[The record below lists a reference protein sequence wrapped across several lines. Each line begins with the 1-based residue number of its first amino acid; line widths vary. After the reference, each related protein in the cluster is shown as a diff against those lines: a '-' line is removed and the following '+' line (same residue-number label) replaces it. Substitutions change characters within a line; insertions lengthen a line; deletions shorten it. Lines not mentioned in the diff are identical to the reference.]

1 MSLSKTLSGFGLL
14 ALAIQLSVAGD
25 NSDTNNQS
33 ATSSLPNGV
42 SSGDTTQT
50 STVLWTRSAIVGEV
64 RFLVKDN
71 DRVIVDE
78 TVTVE
83 NSLKPIKLVVDH
95 LEPGEKY
102 RYKVTTPDG
111 QSIKGTFKTAAKP
124 NSDEGLSFGVSGDW
138 RGELAPYP
146 AIKNVD
152 GKSLDFFVKLG
163 DTIYADIASPAVPT
177 GQAKSL
183 AEYRAKHQEV
193 YASHIGINS
202 FAELQRNVSV
212 FSTIDDHEVINDFA
226 GGAKAVNDPR
236 FSTTTGLIN
245 QSELYKNGLQA
256 FVEYNAIKNKNYP
269 IIGDG
274 LTDGRPDLYRSQRY
288 GLTAGIYILD
298 ARSFRDQELPGI
310 GDISN
315 PVQIGSFIAHSFD
328 AGKSSTRTML
338 GQKQFTRLK
347 ADLIAAQRDN
357 VTWKFIVLPE
367 PIQNLGALGAAD
379 RYEGFASERS
389 ELLGFIDEYA
399 IKNVVFIAADIHGT
413 VINDLTYQRREDVLK
428 ALATSGNPL
437 AAPQRLTSAF
447 EITTGSVA
455 FDPAFG
461 DAVTNLLALV
471 PGGQTLLDQL
481 LASANVGN
489 LDEFKQLPVPVKNA
503 TMQGMINQQLSTLGY
518 TTLGLQDN
526 NLIKATLKQGSN
538 TALYS
543 FGWTRFDIRNGN
555 HTLKITTYGIEPYTA
570 QNLANNSAEVVN
582 RKPEIVSQLIVSPQS

>member
-1 MSLSKTLSGFGLL
+1 MSLRKTLSGTGLL

-25 NSDTNNQS
+25 NSDTSNQ
-33 ATSSLPNGV
+33 AFTSSLPNGV
-42 SSGDTTQT
+42 ASGDTTQI
-50 STVLWTRSAIVGEV
+50 STVLWTRSAVTGDV
-64 RFLVKDN
+64 RFQVYDDDGEIFDNVVAVKN
-71 DRVIVDE
+71 PQ
-78 TVTVE
+78 
-83 NSLKPIKLVVDH
+83 KPVKIAVDH

-102 RYKVTTPDG
+102 RYKVTSPDG
-111 QSIKGTFKTAAKP
+111 QAIKGSFKTAAKP
-124 NSDEGLSFGVSGDW
+124 NSDNGLNFGVSGDW

-163 DTIYADIASPAVPT
+163 DTIYADIASTAVPT

-226 GGAKAVNDPR
+226 GGALAATDPR

-245 QSELYKNGLQA
+245 QTALYKNSLQA
-256 FVEYNAIKNKNYP
+256 FAEYNAIKNKNYP

-274 LTDGRPDLYRSQRY
+274 LTDSRPDLYRSQRY

-298 ARSFRDQELPGI
+298 ARSFRDQELPGVGNI
-310 GDISN
+310 TN

-338 GQKQFTRLK
+338 GQRQFARLK
-347 ADLIAAQRDN
+347 ADLMTAQKDN
-357 VTWKFIVLPE
+357 VTWKFVVLPE
-367 PIQNLGALGAAD
+367 PIQNLGVLGAAD

-389 ELLGFIDEYA
+389 ELLGFIDEHG

-413 VINDLTYQRREDVLK
+413 IINDLTYQRREDVLA
-428 ALATSGNPL
+428 ALSVSGNPL
-437 AAPQRLTSAF
+437 AAPQRMTSAF

-461 DAVTNLLALV
+461 DAVTRLLPFV
-471 PGGQTLLDQL
+471 PGGQAILDQL
-481 LASANVGN
+481 LASIKVSS
-489 LDEFKQLPVPVKNA
+489 LDEFKQLPIAVKNA
-503 TMQGMINQQLSTLGY
+503 AMQGLIDQQLNNLGY
-518 TTLGLQDN
+518 TPIGLQDN
-526 NLIKATLKQGSN
+526 NLIKAKLKKGSN
-538 TALYS
+538 AALFS
-543 FGWTRFDIRNGN
+543 FGWTRFDIGNGN

-570 QNLANNSAEVVN
+570 QNLANDSAEVIN
-582 RKPEIVSQLIVSPQS
+582 RKPEIVSQLMVYPQY